1 MHQRKTQQSLKAT
14 EDRMK
19 RYINIYL
26 IRYPG
31 RENKDN
37 RREVKCF
44 KERVSQELKKEMNIY
59 MQDAQQTRILPVI
72 NLTQRNSKRY
82 NLEKK
87 FIPEG
92 KSE

>member
-31 RENKDN
+31 RENKDS

-59 MQDAQQTRILPVI
+59 M
-72 NLTQRNSKRY
+72 
-82 NLEKK
+82 
-87 FIPEG
+87 
-92 KSE
+92 

>member
-37 RREVKCF
+37 GREVKCF

-59 MQDAQQTRILPVI
+59 IQDAQQTRILPVI

-87 FIPEG
+87 IYPRR
-92 KSE
+92 KI